1 MLQEDRNKPQ
11 RASSHF
17 GVFVTWEH
25 NPDPNGTLA
34 NVKTFY
40 LLSGVVS
47 QLFPF
52 GGLVIIPVIFHT

>member
-25 NPDPNGTLA
+25 NPDPNDTLA

-40 LLSGVVS
+40 LER
-47 QLFPF
+47 
-52 GGLVIIPVIFHT
+52 